1 MINIITV
8 VIEDYTRK
16 VYLATF
22 SDSNTGDFCLDMTR
36 ISKKIRAKT
45 FWTLPNIAQNQ
56 DGLTTISILTAISKA
71 TSLVLHAGHEMNSK
85 HIWESSVRKIKRSR
99 SMSS

>member
-1 MINIITV
+1 MIIIIIITV

-36 ISKKIRAKT
+36 ISKKVRAKT
-45 FWTLPNIAQNQ
+45 F
-56 DGLTTISILTAISKA
+56 
-71 TSLVLHAGHEMNSK
+71 
-85 HIWESSVRKIKRSR
+85 
-99 SMSS
+99 